1 MRDRI
6 GRYASA
12 LLVSAIAALCGFAR
26 QGVDARTA
34 EALLIVFSEGSHI
47 GQDPAESLA
56 RRTSRLLTRQGRQAD

>member
-12 LLVSAIAALCGFAR
+12 LLVSAIATLCGFAR

-47 GQDPAESLA
+47 GQDPAGKSGPA
-56 RRTSRLLTRQGRQAD
+56 HVQAIDPSGPAG

>member
-12 LLVSAIAALCGFAR
+12 LLVSAIATLCGFAR

-47 GQDPAESLA
+47 GQYPAGKSGPAHVQAIDPSGPA
-56 RRTSRLLTRQGRQAD
+56 G